1 MVRDHLCS
9 RYARTTPPPVTVP
22 RHVKRAAERIDLR
35 SMGYAPAHG
44 DRGTERCSTSGRT
57 ATRMTAPGIRN
68 VPEPVTATCLTE
80 PARRRSHDIGD
91 VIQSHCKCDIA
102 GLHHTVTI
110 CDTQPRGCA
119 PTAHEKQSPPPENG
133 TYPRRTEP
141 PTHLPQTSSPSCT
154 KTTHCRTNDTRTAS
168 QRTRTDTEEP
178 PHRNTHRQRTDTPR
192 GLARAALYRIAARRR
207 LALPRPCALSRS
219 VSRIRSHITRVRATA
234 PGIRSHEPTLSD
246 SHLRRHAGSSSC
258 PQLARADHDG

>member
-80 PARRRSHDIGD
+80 PAWRRSHDIAD

-110 CDTQPRGCA
+110 CDTQPRGMCA
-119 PTAHEKQSPPPENG
+119 YGARDAVTTPGQRNVPETNRAAHSPSTDKLTFLHQDHALPHHRHTHRFTTHTHRHRRTTAPQHASTTHRHTARACPSGLISDRRPPPTRAAASVRAVALG
-133 TYPRRTEP
+133 VSHPLAHHTRP
-141 PTHLPQTSSPSCT
+141 C
-154 KTTHCRTNDTRTAS
+154 CRT
-168 QRTRTDTEEP
+168 
-178 PHRNTHRQRTDTPR
+178 
-192 GLARAALYRIAARRR
+192 
-207 LALPRPCALSRS
+207 
-219 VSRIRSHITRVRATA
+219 
-234 PGIRSHEPTLSD
+234 
-246 SHLRRHAGSSSC
+246 RH
-258 PQLARADHDG
+258 PLARADALGLAPPQTCRVIVLPATRARRP